1 MKDHCNKA
9 QKITNSLTNKIIK
22 RKVAPQLI
30 SFSDASELRSYK
42 KLLAQRII
50 QDFGNNYFKN

>member
-9 QKITNSLTNKIIK
+9 QKITNSLTNKIFK

-30 SFSDASELRSYK
+30 SFSDAQELKSYK
-42 KLLAQRII
+42 KQLAQRII
-50 QDFGNNYFKN
+50 QDFKN